1 MKQKCDEI
9 SRHKKQFEYF
19 SKFRGLS
26 IYILGLLYFDP
37 KLNCFFFFFF
47 FSLIII
53 CINGKGRFF
62 ILFLFLI
69 MKRKNFVTR
78 KISQQHVHVENTVE
92 KKIKKLILI
101 YFILNILK

>member
-26 IYILGLLYFDP
+26 IYILGLFYFDP
-37 KLNCFFFFFF
+37 KTVFFFFF
-47 FSLIII
+47 LIII

-92 KKIKKLILI
+92 KK
-101 YFILNILK
+101 LKN